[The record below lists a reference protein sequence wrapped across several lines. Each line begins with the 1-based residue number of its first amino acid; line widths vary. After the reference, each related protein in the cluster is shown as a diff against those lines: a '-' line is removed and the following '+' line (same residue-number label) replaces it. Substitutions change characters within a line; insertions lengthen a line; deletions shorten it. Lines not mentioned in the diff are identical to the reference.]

1 MAQIEQKVLESVN
14 RPGRIGVLATAD
26 KEARPNLA
34 YFGSPRLTPEGT
46 LVVGLGENRTLA
58 NLEQNP
64 QAVFFALESSPVD
77 FSTPGWRLYLRVQEI
92 QRQGPVL
99 DEIRGFIAE
108 KAGKQAAGMIQAG
121 VVFQVEEVR
130 PLVDM
135 G

>member
-26 KEARPNLA
+26 RQGRPNLA

-46 LVVGLGENRTLA
+46 LVVGLGQNRTLA

-64 QAVFFALESSPVD
+64 RAVFLALESSPVG
-77 FSTPGWRLYLRVQEI
+77 FQTPGWRLYLEVEEI
-92 QRQGPVL
+92 QRQGAVL
-99 DEIRGFIAE
+99 DEVRSFIAE
-108 KAGKQAAGMIQAG
+108 KAGEQAARMIQAG
-121 VVFQVEEVR
+121 VVFRVEEVR

>member
-26 KEARPNLA
+26 QEGRPNLA

-46 LVVGLGENRTLA
+46 LVVGLGRNRTLA

-64 QAVFFALESSPVD
+64 RAVFLALESSPVE
-77 FSTPGWRLYLRVQEI
+77 FATPGWRLYLEVQDL

-99 DEIRGFIAE
+99 DQVRAFIAE
-108 KAGKQAAGMIQAG
+108 KAGEQAARMIQAG
-121 VVFQVEEVR
+121 VVFQVKEVR